1 MRSRVFLIVC
11 LIVAAAVFLVA
22 RWFSNDYLFF
32 AGYTVLQFIVLAT
45 AWNILGG
52 YCGYVNFGSAAFFA
66 VGAYSSVALHKL
78 GMNIDR
84 YFPESLVGGLVT
96 EVDVP
101 YTEPL
106 PCGVGECEVP
116 LDVLAPEGAEDVPT
130 IVLFPGGPGAFNDR
144 RYLDVMSSA
153 LAQQGAVV
161 FLPSYRST
169 ATSNTIDDSVED
181 VRCAIRYARSRTSQ
195 YGGDPDRLVLVGH
208 SYGSSLAL
216 EVGAN
221 PEAPAPGCLAEGD
234 GVPNAVVAL
243 AGFVFD
249 VTDPVDAA
257 IPFVLMSGS
266 EDGARAG
273 GEPAAEQLRGAGFE
287 AEYVELPDIDHFE
300 IVDPAAV
307 PEVAERIFAAVEP
320 PAD

>member
-1 MRSRVFLIVC
+1 MLSSI
-11 LIVAAAVFLVA
+11 
-22 RWFSNDYLFF
+22 
-32 AGYTVLQFIVLAT
+32 
-45 AWNILGG
+45 
-52 YCGYVNFGSAAFFA
+52 AAFVRRSVPTLLIGLA
-66 VGAYSSVALHKL
+66 VGACASPVATVTPSPEPTPSATAPPTVEPTPRPPLTAGL
-78 GMNIDR
+78 
-84 YFPESLVGGLVT
+84 FPESLVGGLVT

-106 PCGVGECEVP
+106 PCGAGECEVP